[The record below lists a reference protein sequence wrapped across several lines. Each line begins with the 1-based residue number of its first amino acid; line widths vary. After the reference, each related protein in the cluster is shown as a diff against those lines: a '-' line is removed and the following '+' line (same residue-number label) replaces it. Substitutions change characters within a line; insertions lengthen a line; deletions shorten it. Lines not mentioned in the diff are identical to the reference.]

1 MSVTYRCNVE
11 RENSPKNDNESS
23 DIFRCS
29 ELLVR
34 SSHDKSN
41 NTLRKHAPCEGLL
54 GTNPVTQKGTCY
66 GSGEVE
72 GVGKNRPSETLPERS
87 GVANDD
93 VQPFG

>member
-1 MSVTYRCNVE
+1 M
-11 RENSPKNDNESS
+11 
-23 DIFRCS
+23 
-29 ELLVR
+29 LVR
-34 SSHDKSN
+34 SSHDESN

-93 VQPFG
+93 VQPFGGVDAEGETGKVVDEPDQADDELFTLVL